1 MGALAR
7 HGASV
12 AATLAMTF
20 CRCETCKTK
29 SRYTVSNVFAS
40 LFLFLTVHLPY
51 TLTKLFKSRFTT
63 YSSSDSR
70 LGSLLRHVTKKRRP
84 DWRRERCCFTSHKH
98 RFVACRTSR
107 RYTTDI
113 LVAQDKQARLLSSES
128 GHFSL
133 IRCGTH
139 ALIDP
144 RPVQYLIVL

>member
-1 MGALAR
+1 MGALAK
-7 HGASV
+7 HGASA
-12 AATLAMTF
+12 AATLVMTF
-20 CRCETCKTK
+20 CRCETYKTK
-29 SRYTVSNVFAS
+29 SRQSPTSLPS
-40 LFLFLTVHLPY
+40 LFLFVTVYLSY
-51 TLTKLFKSRFTT
+51 TLAKLFKSRFTT
-63 YSSSDSR
+63 YSSSDNR
-70 LGSLLRHVTKKRRP
+70 LGSLLRHVTKKWRP
-84 DWRRERCCFTSHKH
+84 DWRRERCYFASHKH